1 MPAWLLPLLRV
12 IGLGKVQTEAVGAA
26 LELAREIE
34 ATIETAGDDPP
45 QPLSHRDVDHIEA
58 QRDRATSF
66 KVPPPPPRPRK
77 GPHG

>member
-12 IGLGKVQTEAVGAA
+12 IGLGKVQADAAAAA

-34 ATIETAGDDPP
+34 VTVETAADDPP
-45 QPLSHRDVDHIEA
+45 QPLSHRDIDRIEA

-66 KVPPPPPRPRK
+66 KVPPRPRK
-77 GPHG
+77 GPQG